1 MEVTSP
7 NVAMLTNYEVYS
19 VIREVQSK
27 PRDKEAKKKLE
38 GPLQNMRTIAYE
50 TVKYI
55 DKQTTCTLQ
64 SQQVIESFLREA
76 APFNL
81 TKAEKLQC
89 LNLRPTTEVEILLVI
104 EESEERFTEEQ
115 VEQLLEII
123 RRTIPGNDEDEE
135 EEEVEEGTDRAAE
148 APSETV
154 AS

>member
-1 MEVTSP
+1 MEVTNP
-7 NVAMLTNYEVYS
+7 NVAMISNYEVHN

-27 PRDKEAKKKLE
+27 PRDKDMKKRLE

-55 DKQTTCTLQ
+55 DKQTTCALQ
-64 SQQVIESFLREA
+64 NQDVIEAFLREV

-89 LNLRPTTEVEILLVI
+89 LNLRPTTEVEVQLIV

-123 RRTIPGNDEDEE
+123 RRIIPGNDE
-135 EEEVEEGTDRAAE
+135 EEVDEGREGEAVEESS
-148 APSETV
+148 APNS
-154 AS
+154 